1 MTDSGSAA
9 QPVASSWA
17 VPGAPAAGPA
27 RGTVFGVAGSPLAP
41 PTGPSL
47 DGSAPLDVPARPR
60 TVWTPPPKRGLLPL
74 RPLAFGAIL
83 GAPFRLQRRAPR
95 TTLGPA
101 LVVSLATTA
110 LALLL
115 QWLLVIGPQAALDA
129 SYYQDFAIASNV
141 LGVTGAIAWWIPL
154 GLAFAATALL
164 AGPVVISASR
174 SLLAERVSFR
184 GVRWRLSGRLASLI
198 GWSALVLLTAA
209 VVLALASA
217 LPLLVSVS
225 SMMGGFFAFLLG
237 FGEIIL
243 IVLLG
248 GYLAAR
254 LGFTAH
260 VIAIEGLG
268 IGGAMRRS
276 WQLTRRSGFRLFA
289 ATLLIWVIVGLG
301 TWVFTVP
308 VGWALDLGVNLIFP
322 NGADSAQA
330 ELYGAVRTVVVT
342 AVAAIAG
349 AFGLVVQTVTAAL
362 LYLDQR
368 MRVEGLDLTLA
379 RYVDDRQRGA
389 TVADP
394 FPGGGA
400 R

>member
-1 MTDSGSAA
+1 
-9 QPVASSWA
+9 
-17 VPGAPAAGPA
+17 
-27 RGTVFGVAGSPLAP
+27 
-41 PTGPSL
+41 
-47 DGSAPLDVPARPR
+47 
-60 TVWTPPPKRGLLPL
+60 
-74 RPLAFGAIL
+74 
-83 GAPFRLQRRAPR
+83 
-95 TTLGPA
+95 
-101 LVVSLATTA
+101 
-110 LALLL
+110 
-115 QWLLVIGPQAALDA
+115 
-129 SYYQDFAIASNV
+129 
-141 LGVTGAIAWWIPL
+141 
-154 GLAFAATALL
+154 
-164 AGPVVISASR
+164 
-174 SLLAERVSFR
+174 
-184 GVRWRLSGRLASLI
+184 VRWRLTGRLVSLI

-368 MRVEGLDLTLA
+368 MRVEGLDLALA

-389 TVADP
+389 TVGDP